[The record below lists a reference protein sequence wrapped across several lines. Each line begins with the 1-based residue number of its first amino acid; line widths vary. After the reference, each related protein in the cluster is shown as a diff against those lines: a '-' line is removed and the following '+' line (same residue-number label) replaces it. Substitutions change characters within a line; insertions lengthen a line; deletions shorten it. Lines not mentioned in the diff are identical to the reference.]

1 MKKLILISLIGSLFL
16 SSCTPARIVSDNF
29 SKDTKTSK
37 VVVHR
42 ESKVLFIGVP
52 AIFGYDEKD
61 KAKLWSGSR
70 SEIEVPIGT
79 HEFFVR
85 SNQADRPLKLNAEI
99 KEGKSTCFVINPE
112 PKPVIKFFLFPL
124 FWFSNTFKIEERDAR
139 EISVCQ

>member
-29 SKDTKTSK
+29 SEDTKTSK
-37 VVVHR
+37 VVVYR
-42 ESKVLFIGVP
+42 ENRLLFIGVP

-61 KAKLWSGSR
+61 KAKLWIKDR
-70 SEIEVPIGT
+70 SEIRVPIGK

-85 SNQADRPLKLNAEI
+85 SNQADRPLKLNVEI
-99 KEGKSTCFVINPE
+99 KDGKSTCFVINPE
-112 PKPVIKFFLFPL
+112 PEPVIKFFLFPL
-124 FWFSNTFKIEERDAR
+124 FWFSHAFKIEEREVR